1 MDFPHTLDEILVFI
15 EIFVVK
21 FVLRK
26 VNRITDSVLRR
37 VRELVNDWSQTIA
50 SFSTTT
56 EEEEEEGETVQSV
69 VIREKVS

>member
-1 MDFPHTLDEILVFI
+1 M

-21 FVLRK
+21 FILRK

-56 EEEEEEGETVQSV
+56 EEEEEEEGEPVQSA